1 MADEKKNTGPEEAV
15 VTEAP
20 SPENP
25 SGPSVPP
32 APEQEAEQGTIP
44 GMEEKSDPTETV
56 IDLTAARKAAKEQ
69 PAPEAGGEGPGGEG
83 EKKPARRGRRPKA
96 EQEAPSSG
104 KPGAAGKAK
113 RSRAAKKEKAPRK
126 RRKLRKK
133 RKPPAPRKTRGAEA
147 APRPAL
153 RLALP
158 PRRSPSYSAN
168 RRAPGKR
175 SRLYISTWGSFMRS
189 RITRSVCVTM
199 TRCAPWW
206 KAPVRPREDGGYEII
221 AGHRRQKANE
231 LAGYTKMPCIVREM
245 TDCASVPISCRW
257 KRRFR

>member
-133 RKPPAPRKTRGAEA
+133 RKPPRPERQGRRRRPRVRPCGWHSPRAGAHRT
-147 APRPAL
+147 PRTAAL
-153 RLALP
+153 RGNGADCIYRP
-158 PRRSPSYSAN
+158 GGASCVQGSP
-168 RRAPGKR
+168 
-175 SRLYISTWGSFMRS
+175 
-189 RITRSVCVTM
+189 V
-199 TRCAPWW
+199 RCA
-206 KAPVRPREDGGYEII
+206 
-221 AGHRRQKANE
+221 
-231 LAGYTKMPCIVREM
+231 
-245 TDCASVPISCRW
+245 
-257 KRRFR
+257 